1 VAARK
6 ADGAPR
12 LSLRALNRA
21 TLARQMLLSK
31 EREETSVAHAV
42 QRLVGLQAQW
52 PKPPFV
58 GLWSRV
64 AGFTREDLVRLL
76 DERRLVRGTMMR
88 GTLHLVTAEDFRAL
102 RACLQPMLTQGMQS
116 ILKGRTAGFD
126 IDRVVTAARALL
138 DEEPRT
144 FTELRARLVLR
155 FPEGDER
162 AMGFAVRTHLPLVQV
177 PAGGSAWAFPAD
189 AAFAVAESWI
199 GAPLAKDEGPAALV
213 RRYLAAFGPAIV
225 ADVQAW
231 SGLKALRGVVDALRP
246 ELDILQDERGRELF
260 DLRGAPRPPEDAP
273 APPRFLPEYDNLIVS
288 REGARFVA
296 DAHRPSVFLSALRVR
311 ATFLVDGFVAGTW
324 KITRARAKATLD
336 VEPFATL
343 PVAARRALGD
353 EAARLVRFQ
362 EPDATEH
369 DVRFAKP

>member
-1 VAARK
+1 MPARK
-6 ADGAPR
+6 ADRAAG
-12 LSLRALNRA
+12 LSLRAQNRA
-21 TLARQMLLSK
+21 TLARQMLLATP
-31 EREETSVAHAV
+31 RDETSVAHAV
-42 QRLVGLQAQW
+42 PRLVGLQAQW
-52 PKPPFV
+52 PKPPFL

-64 AGFTREDLVRLL
+64 EGFTREDLVRLL

-88 GTLHLVTAEDFRAL
+88 GTLHLVAAEDFLGL
-102 RACLQPMLTQGMQS
+102 RACLQPMLTQAMQS

-126 IDRVVTAARALL
+126 VDHVVSAARAFL

-144 FTELRARLVLR
+144 FTELRAHLVAR

-177 PAGGSAWAFPAD
+177 PARGSAWAFPAD
-189 AAFAVAESWI
+189 AAFAVAETWL
-199 GAPLAKDEGPAALV
+199 GAPLAKDGGPAALV
-213 RRYLAAFGPAIV
+213 RRYLAAFGPASV

-231 SGLKALRGVVDALRP
+231 SGLKGLRGVVDALRP
-246 ELDILQDERGRELF
+246 ELDVLADERGRDLF
-260 DLRGAPRPPEDAP
+260 DLPGAPRPPEDAP
-273 APPRFLPEYDNLIVS
+273 APVRFLPEFDNLIVS

-296 DAHRPSVFLSALRVR
+296 DAHRPRVFLSALRVR

-324 KITRARAKATLD
+324 KVTRTRAKATLD

-343 PVAARRALGD
+343 TTATRRALGA
-353 EAARLVRFQ
+353 EAERLVRFH
-362 EPDATEH
+362 EPDAPAH

>member
-296 DAHRPSVFLSALRVR
+296 DAHRPSVSLSALRVR